1 VFLASPAW
9 DSVVYWSLDLETG
22 GLDPRKDAI
31 LAVGMVPI
39 REGTIRL
46 GRAYCTLVRPDSAG
60 GIDPDSVKAHQLVWG
75 EVREAPPIREVLPE
89 IDERLREG
97 VLLLH
102 HRALDLGFLQRAYRE
117 CGLRWPRP
125 AVVDTVDLLVRAS
138 EQRLRREPHLPR
150 ELPALN
156 LTRVRRQY
164 GLPEYQAHDAL
175 TDAIATAELFLVLR
189 KVLGARTLRD
199 LR

>member
-102 HRALDLGFLQRAYRE
+102 HRALDLGFLQRAFRE
-117 CGLRWPRP
+117 CGMRWSRP